1 MTNNVVAKIKKI
13 SQLVSYSIFMKKI
26 EASMLQQI
34 LANAW
39 QNESGRYFS
48 NPMMS
53 SCIKGDV
60 F

>member
-1 MTNNVVAKIKKI
+1 MTNNVVAKNKKI
-13 SQLVSYSIFMKKI
+13 PQLVSNSIFMKKI

-34 LANAW
+34 LAKAW
-39 QNESGRYFS
+39 QNEIGRYFS

-53 SCIKGDV
+53 SCKKGDV